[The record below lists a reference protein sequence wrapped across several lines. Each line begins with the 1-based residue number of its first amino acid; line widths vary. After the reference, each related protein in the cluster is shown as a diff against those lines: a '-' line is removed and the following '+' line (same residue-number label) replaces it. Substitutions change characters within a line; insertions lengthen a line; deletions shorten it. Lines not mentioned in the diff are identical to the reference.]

1 MSAPTYPTRAQSVTD
16 AWQQNERLAED
27 NLALCDEMSDLSNQI
42 AIVRSSEFVP
52 AEARFRE
59 LYARQQSIL
68 EHQAPK
74 VRLEKGWWRVTMK
87 LWYVALERVCACMQ
101 TFICLI
107 SSLFKVLLERLER
120 AAADAEAASDALLAQ
135 PPAASEPLEAWI
147 DRYLRAR
154 TAFHLRDIKL
164 KVARQTIPQ
173 AV

>member
-1 MSAPTYPTRAQSVTD
+1 MTD

-74 VRLEKGWWRVTMK
+74 VCSGRRRKGWWRVFMK
-87 LWYVALERVCACMQ
+87 L
-101 TFICLI
+101 
-107 SSLFKVLLERLER
+107 
-120 AAADAEAASDALLAQ
+120 
-135 PPAASEPLEAWI
+135 
-147 DRYLRAR
+147 
-154 TAFHLRDIKL
+154 
-164 KVARQTIPQ
+164 
-173 AV
+173 